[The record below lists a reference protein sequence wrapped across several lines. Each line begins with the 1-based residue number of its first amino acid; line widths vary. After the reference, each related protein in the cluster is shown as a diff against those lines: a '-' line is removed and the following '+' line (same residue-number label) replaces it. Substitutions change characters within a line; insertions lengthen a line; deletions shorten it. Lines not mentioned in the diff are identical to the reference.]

1 MRTNDLISMLA
12 TDVAPVDPH
21 VAARRFGTGLTLGAI
36 ASVVLT
42 LWLFGPR
49 HDIGVVVQTP
59 LFWLKVAFPAIAG
72 IGALLSALRLSRPG
86 LQAGSGWMLSGLAL
100 AVLWVGA
107 LVLYLNAPRAEQA
120 TLLYGISWRACPF
133 NIALLSIPTFAGA
146 FWAIKGMAPV
156 NLRRAG
162 AAAGLLAAS
171 IATLAYC
178 LHCPEMGVP
187 FWAVWYVLGMAIP
200 TVLGA
205 LAGPW
210 LLRW

>member
-1 MRTNDLISMLA
+1 MRTNDLISLLA

-36 ASVVLT
+36 ASVLLT
-42 LWLFGPR
+42 LGLFGLR
-49 HDIGVVVQTP
+49 HDILLMLQTP
-59 LFWLKVAFPAIAG
+59 LFWLKVAFPALAG
-72 IGALLSALRLSRPG
+72 IGALMSLLRLSRPG
-86 LQAGSGWMLSGLAL
+86 LHAGKGWMLSGLSLAAL
-100 AVLWVGA
+100 WASALLIYVGA
-107 LVLYLNAPRAEQA
+107 PQA
-120 TLLYGISWRACPF
+120 QQAALLYGVSWRVCPL
-133 NIALLSIPTFAGA
+133 NIVLLSVPTFAGA
-146 FWAIKGMAPV
+146 FWAVKGMAPV
-156 NLRRAG
+156 NPRRAG
-162 AAAGLLAAS
+162 TAAGLLAAS

-187 FWAVWYVLGMAIP
+187 FWAVWYVLGMAVP